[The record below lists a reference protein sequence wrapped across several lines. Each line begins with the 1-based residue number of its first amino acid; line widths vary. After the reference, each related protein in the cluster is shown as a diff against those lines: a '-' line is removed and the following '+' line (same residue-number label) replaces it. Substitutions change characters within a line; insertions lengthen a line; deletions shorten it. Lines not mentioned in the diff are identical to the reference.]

1 MNTGWVEEAY
11 ADVMEDIMM
20 SEQVA
25 ILLDGSWVAASPQR
39 GSVDYQKEVNQ
50 KVINYTLTFDIA
62 FNERTLIR

>member
-1 MNTGWVEEAY
+1 
-11 ADVMEDIMM
+11 MEDIMM